1 MSYFRPNWNP
11 PVKQPKPPKAKK
23 EKTPKAKKEKTPKPE
38 PEPPKELTEAEYVQK
53 LIDEKEDLID
63 SKFQEIEDIQKV
75 VNALK
80 AKHLNEIVLNER
92 CILVNKISNKL
103 IKMKDKTKEEKE
115 ELYNEMMKDIKKY
128 DKHFEIDSNKLL
140 GCDLKY

>member
-11 PVKQPKPPKAKK
+11 PNKKEAKPPKQI
-23 EKTPKAKKEKTPKPE
+23 TQPKVKKEKTPKPE
-38 PEPPKELTEAEYVQK
+38 PEPPKELTEAEYIQK
-53 LIDEKEDLID
+53 LIDEKETIID
-63 SKFQEIEDIQKV
+63 SKFKEIEEIQKV

-80 AKHLNEIVLNER
+80 AKQLNEIVLNER